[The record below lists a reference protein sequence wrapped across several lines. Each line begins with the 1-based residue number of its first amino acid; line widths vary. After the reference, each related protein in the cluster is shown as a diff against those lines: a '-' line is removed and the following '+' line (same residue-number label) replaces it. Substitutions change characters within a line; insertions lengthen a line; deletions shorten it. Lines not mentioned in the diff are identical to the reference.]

1 MGKSTGGA
9 FLPNADYDTTGDWT
23 FTGDVTFTGTVTDT
37 GSTLTDPII
46 TGTVTGGATYTAPTF
61 TTPTLGVA
69 TATSV
74 NKLAITAPAT
84 SATLA
89 IIDGTTVTGPAAT
102 GTLATLAGTETLT
115 NKTLTGAVNTSYKV
129 LAATATYTSTV
140 TPATLT
146 GFSWTV
152 VAGTY
157 VFEVNLPAVMTTNGG
172 LTINFLLTT
181 AVLTSIQY
189 QSYAAT
195 AADNTTAVST
205 QGTTG
210 TSGTKVFDSKTA
222 AYTLVTVKGSMVVG
236 TGGTFAWQGCQNTSA
251 GGGDISS
258 VALGAYALLQRV
270 A

>member
-1 MGKSTGGA
+1 MSQTTLVQTGA
-9 FLPNADYDTTGDWT
+9 FTATTRDYINTMITELYAGEQ
-23 FTGDVTFTGTVTDT
+23 
-37 GSTLTDPII
+37 TLASPTI
-46 TGTVTGGATYTAPTF
+46 TGTVAGGATYTAPTF

-69 TATSV
+69 TATSI
-74 NKLAITAPAT
+74 NKVAFTAPAT
-84 SATLA
+84 AATLA
-89 IIDGTTVTGPAAT
+89 LIDGTTVTGPAAT
-102 GTLATLAGTETLT
+102 GTLATLAGAETLT
-115 NKTLTGAVNTSYKV
+115 NKTITGAIDTDFKV
-129 LAATATYTSTV
+129 LAANATYSATV

-157 VFEVNLPAVMTTNGG
+157 MFEVNLPATMTTNGG

-195 AADNTTAVST
+195 ASDNTTAVST
-205 QGTTG
+205 NGTTT
-210 TSGTKVFDSKTA
+210 TSGTKVFDDKTA
-222 AYTLVTVKGSMVVG
+222 AYTHVNIKGSMVVG

-251 GGGDISS
+251 GAGDATI
-258 VALGAYALLQRV
+258 VALGSFARLTRV